1 MQSIGVGV
9 NFMRDRG
16 ISLEFTKT
24 FTVNRNENT
33 RNTRR
38 VIICVKL
45 DETNLSEGEQIR
57 FQVCIEEFKQ
67 VFSDKP
73 ELTDVTW
80 DEIITGDI
88 APVATK
94 SYRYD
99 QVKQSIIDYHT

>member
-16 ISLEFTKT
+16 ISLDFTKT
-24 FTVNRNENT
+24 FTVNRNENTRNT

-45 DETNLSEGEQIR
+45 DETNFSEGEQIR

-73 ELTDVTW
+73 SSQMSLGMKLLRVISRLW
-80 DEIITGDI
+80 LLNRTGMI
-88 APVATK
+88 RLSKV
-94 SYRYD
+94 
-99 QVKQSIIDYHT
+99 